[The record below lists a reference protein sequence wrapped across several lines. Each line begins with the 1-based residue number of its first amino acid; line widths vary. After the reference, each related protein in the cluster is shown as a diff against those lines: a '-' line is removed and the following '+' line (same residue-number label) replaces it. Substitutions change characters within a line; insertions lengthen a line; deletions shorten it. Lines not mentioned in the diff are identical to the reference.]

1 MGSTEQMTEA
11 GARIRADEPQDAER
25 QTSAVDR
32 SRLASLLGFR
42 LRRAETAM
50 HRDFIQSL
58 KPVDLTQKHLAVLL
72 LIQENPGISQIQ
84 LCTLLGTDPN
94 TMMAFLDRL
103 SDRGLVLRVRS
114 RSDRRRMELH
124 ISGDGGK
131 LLGDALMLVED
142 HEHRF
147 RSRFS
152 PSELA
157 LLMDFLGRLCTDDEA
172 GGSA

>member
-1 MGSTEQMTEA
+1 MAQAMT
-11 GARIRADEPQDAER
+11 
-25 QTSAVDR
+25 TSAKERPQAQPGIDAIDR
-32 SRLASLLGFR
+32 SHLSSLLGFR

-72 LIQENPGISQIQ
+72 LIRENPAVSQIQ
-84 LCTLLGTDPN
+84 LCALLGADPN

-114 RSDRRRMELH
+114 RSDRRKMELH
-124 ISGDGGK
+124 ISTEGAR
-131 LLGDALMLVED
+131 LLREALMLVDE

-152 PSELA
+152 DAELD
-157 LLMDFLGRLCTDDEA
+157 LLMDFLDRLSVESEPEPA
-172 GGSA
+172 